1 MQNTSQQYPE
11 HRLYFLQILR
21 LLEDYSVEPPI
32 FLFGSVAGCIFVS
45 GYAVLSGRQSVE
57 SLRRRRLSLTRQ

>member
-11 HRLYFLQILR
+11 HRLHLLQVPG
-21 LLEDYSVEPPI
+21 LLEDYSGEPLI

-45 GYAVLSGRQSVE
+45 GYAVLSGRQSAE
-57 SLRRRRLSLTRQ
+57 SPLRRRLSLTRQ